1 MEQEIEALIA
11 ELRRRSDDVLRAK
24 VEFLYAMLDDA
35 RADSAFMRRV
45 QGVLNPPPSQYFD
58 PDGFPPRRN

>member
-11 ELRRRSDDVLRAK
+11 ELRQRSDDVLRAK
-24 VEFLYAMLDDA
+24 VEFLYAMLEDA

-45 QGVLNPPPSQYFD
+45 QQVTTPPPE
-58 PDGFPPRRN
+58 FPNIMRRN